1 MAAAPSKHTCT
12 PGKEPA
18 PMDRFNRPSFDP
30 PPPYD
35 PTKKLSPGPSQPHDP
50 GEARFVAEWL
60 ARVAVGN
67 IGGKTPV
74 NEEARAI
81 VLANE
86 RLMFGRQR
94 TILD

>member
-1 MAAAPSKHTCT
+1 
-12 PGKEPA
+12 
-18 PMDRFNRPSFDP
+18 MDRINRPSFDP

-94 TILD
+94 TFLD